1 MSGERVKTVYVV
13 TISEMTSA
21 HSDELDVE
29 VFEKREA
36 AEAWIE
42 AEIAEKK
49 MSYGLHDSAV
59 DGWYVELDG
68 PTHTLQYN
76 VRECWLR

>member
-1 MSGERVKTVYVV
+1 MSCEKVKTVYVV
-13 TISEMTSA
+13 TISEMTSV

-29 VFEKREA
+29 VFEKKEA

-42 AEIAEKK
+42 VDIAEKTTT
-49 MSYGLHDSAV
+49 YGLEVSAV
-59 DGWYVELDG
+59 DGWYVEPDG

-76 VRECWLR
+76 VMECWLR